1 MPPHA
6 GGLRRVLL
14 PASPGRSMEGCVP
27 EGSAERRYMKWDAD
41 AVQFLSAFNK
51 YCYCGVAGAH
61 GADFWLNMIMYYE

>member
-14 PASPGRSMEGCVP
+14 PASLGRSTEGCAP

-41 AVQFLSAFNK
+41 VVQFLSAFNK
-51 YCYCGVAGAH
+51 CCFGVDGAN